1 MSSTIYVKNMVC
13 DRCKMAVTH
22 LMRFRLML
30 WVTK

>member
-1 MSSTIYVKNMVC
+1 MSSTVYVENMVC

-30 WVTK
+30 